1 ESIPVELEESAFID
15 GAGYLKVFRYIIWP
29 LSKPILAT
37 IAVFGA
43 VGHWNSFMDSL
54 ILMQGA
60 PHLQT
65 VQHRLF
71 NYLNQNTNLE
81 AIMGRS
87 GVVQDILNTKVIKY
101 TISMVTIIPIL

>member
-1 ESIPVELEESAFID
+1 
-15 GAGYLKVFRYIIWP
+15 
-29 LSKPILAT
+29 
-37 IAVFGA
+37 
-43 VGHWNSFMDSL
+43 MDSL

-87 GVVQDILNTKVIKY
+87 GIVQDMLNTKVIKY
-101 TISMVTIIPIL
+101 TISMVTIIPILMVYPICKYFERALCWERSGLILGKNRGGCLCGAGYSLRWYSWLVLPC